1 VRPERHCSVS
11 VLRKLF
17 WAVVVLPLAVVVI
30 ALAVANRHTV
40 SLVLD
45 PTAAAGTAFSI
56 ELPLYLLLFAALGAG
71 LLLGGFTAW
80 LGQGKWRKLA
90 RERRGEAARWRR
102 EAERL
107 SGERAQAERTR
118 LPVPANGE

>member
-1 VRPERHCSVS
+1 MS

-17 WAVVVLPLAVVVI
+17 WAVVVLPLAIAVI
-30 ALAVANRHTV
+30 ALAVANRQTV
-40 SLVLD
+40 TLVLD
-45 PTAAAGTAFSI
+45 PTAAAGTAFSV

-71 LLLGGFTAW
+71 LLLGGFAAW

-90 RERRGEAARWRR
+90 RQRKGEAARWQS

-107 SGERAQAERTR
+107 SAGLAQAERNR
-118 LPVPANGE
+118 LPAPADVE